1 MSDGSM
7 SIVGSI
13 HVKNLSGFLEFLRSK
28 AKANDGGMVDKVFSG
43 S

>member
-7 SIVGSI
+7 SIVSSVHI
-13 HVKNLSGFLEFLRSK
+13 KDLSGFLEFLRSK
-28 AKANDGGMVDKVFSG
+28 AKANDGGVVDKVFSG